1 MARTLYR
8 IYLYAVWLF
17 LMVFATVAVGVV
29 LSTLLMAS
37 PLNGSSQISLS
48 DAAVTQQVIFALL
61 AVIVAASL
69 GGLHY
74 WLIRRDIRDDPAAAS
89 GPVRALFL
97 NGVEAGAVL
106 FGVPVIAIALASLA
120 SFESGGVAGEIA
132 AGLVALGLF
141 ALLETERRQSSAAP
155 GAAIV
160 LQRLHCYGV
169 QLILLFIATPFWLNA
184 IGNTITV
191 IFANTGLV
199 TTDCGQEGLCIGPD
213 GFGNTLPNLVW
224 LWAGAAFATL
234 AVAGYGFLS
243 RHDGRSALRLV
254 LHFAAYGYG
263 LIFALVAVN
272 QAASLVL
279 SLIQSQ
285 TVTASDFLFRY
296 EFIAPAA
303 FGVLVVAVYAGWLAR
318 DALREPGSAHTLGL
332 TALAVTS
339 AIFAVPFW
347 IGCALIAF
355 NLLTVISPATTT
367 PSADQWTTAIAT
379 LVAGAGYV
387 PFSLRMRVL
396 ARRYTPA
403 TPRRGLVFALLGA
416 GTLTAAIGLII
427 TLFAVLTK
435 ALGAPL
441 DNWQDTARAGGVALL
456 IGAIISGIYFSRAQV
471 EGWFRRATPAVPAP
485 PPATSMS
492 VASAPSPVAAAAEPT
507 GDAALAA
514 TEAGQNI
521 EGVLDALL
529 AGKLTRDEA
538 AGRLRG
544 LLAPGT

>member
-17 LMVFATVAVGVV
+17 LMIFATIAVGVV
-29 LSTLLMAS
+29 LSTLLTAS
-37 PLNGSSQISLS
+37 PLNGSSQISFS
-48 DAAVTQQVIFALL
+48 DTAVTQQVIFALL

-97 NGVEAGAVL
+97 NSVEAGAVL
-106 FGVPVIAIALASLA
+106 VGVPVIALALASLA
-120 SFESGGVAGEIA
+120 SFGSGGVAGAIA
-132 AGLVALGLF
+132 GGLVALGLF
-141 ALLETERRQSSAAP
+141 ALLETERRQSRAAP

-160 LQRLHCYGV
+160 LQRLHFYGV

-184 IGNTITV
+184 IGNTVTV
-191 IFANTGLV
+191 IFVNTGLV
-199 TTDCGQEGLCIGPD
+199 TTDCGQAGLCIGPD
-213 GFGNTLPNLVW
+213 VFGNPLPNLGW
-224 LWAGAAFATL
+224 LWAGAAVATL

-279 SLIQSQ
+279 SLIQGE

-296 EFIAPAA
+296 EFLAPAA
-303 FGVLVVAVYAGWLAR
+303 FGALVVAVYAGWLAR

-347 IGCALIAF
+347 IGCALVAF
-355 NLLTVISPATTT
+355 NLLTIISPAATP
-367 PSADQWTTAIAT
+367 PSADQWTAAIAA
-379 LVAGAGYV
+379 LIAGAGYV

-416 GTLTAAIGLII
+416 GTLTAAIGLIV
-427 TLFAVLTK
+427 TLFAVLTQ
-435 ALGAPL
+435 AFGAAL
-441 DNWQDTARAGGVALL
+441 DNWQDTARAGGVALF

-471 EGWFRRATPAVPAP
+471 EGWFRRATPAVPATP
-485 PPATSMS
+485 TS
-492 VASAPSPVAAAAEPT
+492 VASAPSPVATATVSAA
-507 GDAALAA
+507 DAAPAS
-514 TEAGQNI
+514 TGAGQAQNI

-538 AGRLRG
+538 TARLRG